1 MQIYPAAMIA
11 RLRANPWVTI
21 SILCLGLFMILL
33 DTTIVYVATPSML
46 TSLHASLDEVLWV
59 LNGYLITYAVLL
71 IPAGRLGDLFGPKRM
86 FIAGLAVFAAA
97 SAACGLSHDANQLIA
112 ARVVQGVGGA
122 MLSPQT
128 LPFVASLF
136 PPDRRGA
143 AFGVFGGI
151 IGLAT
156 VAGPTL
162 GGLIVTYSDWRWI
175 FFLNVPIGA
184 VALVASALLVPDLR
198 PGRSHSLDPVGVLL
212 AGGGLF
218 AIVYGLIEGQ
228 RYNWGTISGLLT
240 IPEILVAGVALLA
253 VFVFW
258 ESRQREPLV
267 PLRLFAIA
275 DYSVANW
282 INIAMS
288 FGMQSAFIPLS
299 IYTQSVLGMS
309 ALRSGLTFAPMSVA
323 AGVVAPLAGRLTDRI
338 GGRRLLVSG
347 LVLFGGGMLWASR
360 AAGLDSTNWTFFLP
374 MVTAGIGMGFVFAPL
389 TTVAMRPIA
398 PVESGAAS
406 GVFNTTRQVGS
417 ALGAAVVGAVLQNR
431 LAAHLPEEASRVAG
445 QLPPPYRSGFVSGF
459 QHAASSGFE
468 VGVGQAGGIAL
479 PPGLPPQVAAQ
490 LHALVVQV
498 FDQGYLLALRPTVA
512 VGVVV
517 LFIGAASALLLE
529 RRRLRQPE
537 VEPARQ
543 TIAAG

>member
-1 MQIYPAAMIA
+1 MIT

-21 SILCLGLFMILL
+21 SVLCLGLFMILL

-46 TSLHASLDEVLWV
+46 TSLHASLDKVLWV

-143 AFGVFGGI
+143 AFGLFGGV

-175 FFLNVPIGA
+175 FFLNVPVGA
-184 VALVASALLVPDLR
+184 VALIATALLVPDLR
-198 PGRSHSLDPVGVLL
+198 PGRSHSLDPAGVVL
-212 AGGGLF
+212 ASGGLF
-218 AIVYGLIEGQ
+218 AIVFGLIEGQ
-228 RYNWGTISGLLT
+228 RYNWGAINGTLLT
-240 IPEILVAGVALLA
+240 IPEIMGAGVALLA
-253 VFVFW
+253 LFAVW

-267 PLRLFAIA
+267 PLRLFAVT
-275 DYSVANW
+275 DYSVSNW
-282 INIAMS
+282 INVAMA
-288 FGMQSAFIPLS
+288 FGMQAAFIPLT

-309 ALRSGLTFAPMSVA
+309 ALTSGLTFAPMSLA
-323 AGVVAPLAGRLTDRI
+323 AAVVAPLAGRLTDRI
-338 GGRRLLVSG
+338 GGRRLLTAG

-360 AAGLDSTNWTFFLP
+360 AAALDSTNWTFFLP
-374 MVTAGIGMGFVFAPL
+374 MLTAGVGMGFMFAPL

-398 PVESGAAS
+398 PADSGAAS

-431 LAAHLPEEASRVAG
+431 LAAHLPEEASRLSG
-445 QLPPPYRSGFVSGF
+445 QLPPPYRSGFVAGF

-468 VGVGQAGGIAL
+468 VGVGQAGGVTL
-479 PPGLPPQVAAQ
+479 PPGLPPAVAGQ
-490 LHALVVQV
+490 LQALVVQV
-498 FDQGYLLALRPTVA
+498 FDQGYLMALRPTVE

-517 LFIGAASALLLE
+517 LFIGAVSAMFLE
-529 RRRLRQPE
+529 RRRRVQQPE
-537 VEPARQ
+537 VEPIRQ
-543 TIAAG
+543 TMAAG

>member
-1 MQIYPAAMIA
+1 MLT
-11 RLRANPWVTI
+11 RLRSNPWVTI
-21 SILCLGLFMILL
+21 LVLCLGLFMILL

-46 TSLHASLDEVLWV
+46 TSLHASLDAVLWV

-136 PPDRRGA
+136 PPHRRGA
-143 AFGVFGGI
+143 AFGVFGGA
-151 IGLAT
+151 IGLST

-175 FFLNVPIGA
+175 FFLNVPVGA
-184 VALVASALLVPDLR
+184 LALVASALLIPDLR
-198 PGRSHSLDPVGVLL
+198 PGRSHNLDPVGVLL
-212 AGGGLF
+212 ASGGLF
-218 AIVYGLIEGQ
+218 AIVFGLIEGQ
-228 RYNWGTISGLLT
+228 RYNWGAISGSPLT
-240 IPEILVAGVALLA
+240 IPEIIVAGVALLA
-253 VFVFW
+253 VFAVW

-275 DYSVANW
+275 DYSVSNW
-282 INIAMS
+282 INVAMA
-288 FGMQSAFIPLS
+288 FGMQSAFIPLT

-309 ALRSGLTFAPMSVA
+309 ALRSGLTFAPMSLA
-323 AGVVAPLAGRLTDRI
+323 AAVIAPLAGRLTDRI
-338 GGRRLLVSG
+338 GGRRLLTAG
-347 LVLFGGGMLWASR
+347 LFLFAAGMLWASR
-360 AAGLDSTNWTFFLP
+360 AAALDSTSWTFLLP
-374 MVTAGIGMGFVFAPL
+374 MVTAGIGMGCTFAPL
-389 TTVAMRPIA
+389 TTIAMRPITPA
-398 PVESGAAS
+398 ESGAAS

-431 LAAHLPEEASRVAG
+431 LATHLPEEATRLAG
-445 QLPPPYRSGFVSGF
+445 QLPLPYRFGFISGF

-468 VGVGQAGGIAL
+468 VGVGQAGGVAL
-479 PPGLPPQVAAQ
+479 PAGLPAQVAGQ
-490 LHALVVQV
+490 LHALVVQA
-498 FDQGYLLALRPTVA
+498 FDQGYLLALRPTVG

-517 LFIGAASALLLE
+517 LFMGAASALLLE
-529 RRRLRQPE
+529 RRARKPE
-537 VEPARQ
+537 AESALQ
-543 TIAAG
+543 TMAAG